1 MLGLRPRAA
10 VARVFLTALVVSGA
24 TGCAAKSP
32 HSVRPT
38 EQPQETAV
46 ETAPAPQPPPN
57 RTTLH
62 WPHGREWGEATLHAL
77 RSQRTW
83 IPAAA
88 ALAVAPWDHKIS
100 DWATSHTPVFGSV
113 DNAQTASDDLLGLT
127 ELSMVV
133 TVAVEP
139 GGNTPWRSRFNRFLV
154 EYGSVSAANLTTSGL
169 KDVVKRTRPDG

>member
-1 MLGLRPRAA
+1 MEELSPMFGLRPRSTY
-10 VARVFLTALVVSGA
+10 VQILLMVLVVSGA

-32 HSVRPT
+32 RSVKPP

-46 ETAPAPQPPPN
+46 ETPPPQQPPPN

-62 WPHGREWGEATLHAL
+62 WPHGREWGEATLRAL

-83 IPAAA
+83 IPAAG
-88 ALAVAPWDHKIS
+88 ALAVAPWDRKIS

-113 DNAQTASDDLLGLT
+113 DNAERASDDLLGLT
-127 ELSMVV
+127 ELSFVV

-139 GGNTPWRSRFNRFLV
+139 GGDTP
-154 EYGSVSAANLTTSGL
+154 
-169 KDVVKRTRPDG
+169 